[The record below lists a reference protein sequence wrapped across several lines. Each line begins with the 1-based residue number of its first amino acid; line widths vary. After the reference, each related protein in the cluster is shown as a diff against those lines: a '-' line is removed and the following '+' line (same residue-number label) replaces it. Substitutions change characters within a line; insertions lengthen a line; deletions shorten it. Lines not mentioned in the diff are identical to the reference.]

1 MTIPNAARDGASGE
15 RVPNRPDTPMGN
27 ESDSPCGWTP
37 RQRTALLVI
46 LVGTLMYASIRFVL
60 NSSYI
65 SNPQPDEPPRARELA
80 DRIDPNTAD
89 AESLAALPALGEKR
103 AKAIVEYRERFGVS
117 ATKPVFL
124 EPTDMLRI
132 RGIGG
137 ATLDQI
143 RPFLKFPTTGP
154 AMAP

>member
-1 MTIPNAARDGASGE
+1 VSNQEGPARE
-15 RVPNRPDTPMGN
+15 V
-27 ESDSPCGWTP
+27 GWAP

-46 LVGTLMYASIRFVL
+46 LVGVLAYCSIRFAL

-65 SNPQPDEPPRARELA
+65 SNPQPDEPPRAKELA

-89 AESLAALPALGEKR
+89 ADELAALPTLGEKR
-103 AKAIVEYRERFGVS
+103 AKAIVEYRGRFGAS

-124 EPTDMLRI
+124 EPNDMLRI
-132 RGIGG
+132 RGIGA

-143 RPFLKFPTTGP
+143 RPFLKFPSTQPTTAP
-154 AMAP
+154 ASR